1 MPRTPVLLLAL
12 LTASV
17 GTAAAQDNTAA
28 NAVDGIVAC
37 REIAE
42 PAARLACFDQRVAA
56 LDEAKRRKDVVV
68 MDRESV
74 RTAKRGLFGFSLPKI
89 KLFGDGDVDASTDV
103 KQIDSVVTGTSN
115 MAGGLVRL
123 SLKDGTVWQTTEARL
138 GFTPRSGDEVTIT
151 AGTLGSYI
159 AKIKGGRS
167 SKVKRVN

>member
-1 MPRTPVLLLAL
+1 MPRMPVLPLTLLA
-12 LTASV
+12 
-17 GTAAAQDNTAA
+17 AAAVPATAQEKAPA

-37 REIAE
+37 RDIADA
-42 PAARLACFDQRVAA
+42 AARLACFDQRVAA
-56 LDEAKRRKDVVV
+56 LEEAKRRKDVVV

-89 KLFGDGDVDASTDV
+89 KLFGDGDADASTDV

-123 SLKDGTVWQTTEARL
+123 ALKDGTVWQTTEARL
-138 GFTPRSGDEVTIT
+138 GFTPKSGDEVTIT

>member
-1 MPRTPVLLLAL
+1 MPRTPVLLLPLLAASAL
-12 LTASV
+12 PV
-17 GTAAAQDNTAA
+17 AAQEKAPA
-28 NAVDGIVAC
+28 NAVDALVAC
-37 REIAE
+37 RDIAD

-56 LDEAKRRKDVVV
+56 LDEAKQRKDVVV

-89 KLFGDGDVDASTDV
+89 KLFGDGDADASTDV